1 MLTIADSSHFEVWGS
16 QTFCP
21 PLSPGLPSF
30 NFWFYLYRRQIHNKT
45 EISSPRSYMENF
57 STNSCIKCGAQN
69 PRSWPERERLRA
81 QACSTRAGP
90 IDNARSFVT
99 SRAARKTEVSNTM
112 RGLMWMEGKK
122 QSVPLNQ
129 SNQFLYE
136 RKAECL
142 LLLLRCERVSE
153 RPTQLHLSLLWIHGE
168 LRKTSEMGRNAGNPH
183 RESTPS
189 VISWPSLTVKS
200 NLFSLWTDI
209 IN

>member
-1 MLTIADSSHFEVWGS
+1 MLQLGWFSPLESCEVRICDSDMYWTLSH
-16 QTFCP
+16 
-21 PLSPGLPSF
+21 
-30 NFWFYLYRRQIHNKT
+30 
-45 EISSPRSYMENF
+45 MENF

-69 PRSWPERERLRA
+69 SRSWPERERLRA

-142 LLLLRCERVSE
+142 LLLLRCERVWKANAVTFWVYSE
-153 RPTQLHLSLLWIHGE
+153 YMVNCEKRAKWGEMPVTPIEKAPQVWFHDHL
-168 LRKTSEMGRNAGNPH
+168 
-183 RESTPS
+183 
-189 VISWPSLTVKS
+189 
-200 NLFSLWTDI
+200 
-209 IN
+209 